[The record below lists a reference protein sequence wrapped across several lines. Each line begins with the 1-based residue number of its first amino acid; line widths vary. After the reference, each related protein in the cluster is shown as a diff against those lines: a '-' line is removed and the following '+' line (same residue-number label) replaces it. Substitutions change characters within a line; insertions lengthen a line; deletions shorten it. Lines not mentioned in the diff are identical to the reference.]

1 LALLGNFFNRIFLNK
16 KIERVE
22 INYNVS
28 SKFLILRNLVKGGVL
43 MNIKKIA
50 YGLASALVAA
60 PAIALAQ
67 LDTSAGGGTNLPTGS
82 ITNIITNGMRFL
94 LIMVG
99 ILGVIGFVI
108 SGIIYLTAAGNE
120 DQIGLG
126 KKALIASITGVIVAL
141 LGIVILQAV
150 KGLLAGNNT
159 QI

>member
-1 LALLGNFFNRIFLNK
+1 
-16 KIERVE
+16 
-22 INYNVS
+22 
-28 SKFLILRNLVKGGVL
+28 

-50 YGLASALVAA
+50 YGVASTLIAA

-67 LDTSAGGGTNLPTGS
+67 FDTPPGTNLPAGS
-82 ITNIITNGMRFL
+82 ITNIITNGMNFL

-126 KKALIASITGVIVAL
+126 KRALIASITGVIVAL
-141 LGIVILQAV
+141 VGLVILGAV
-150 KGLLAGNNT
+150 KGLLGGASKT
-159 QI
+159 F

>member
-1 LALLGNFFNRIFLNK
+1 
-16 KIERVE
+16 
-22 INYNVS
+22 
-28 SKFLILRNLVKGGVL
+28 

-120 DQIGLG
+120 DQVGLG